1 MPNRFV
7 LHPSLPSPLRLDL
20 LLNRFLASLQ
30 PHIQLSVE
38 GHQVLAGQG
47 VGQRVETVRVV
58 PDRKYCP
65 TIPYTFLTSCGS
77 RSRAVGTYCNII
89 LYFINAFPLV
99 SFSVAWD
106 EILKTHK
113 LTDDNVF
120 HELSYIA

>member
-7 LHPSLPSPLRLDL
+7 LHPPLPSPLRLDFL
-20 LLNRFLASLQ
+20 FNRFPASLQ

-65 TIPYTFLTSCGS
+65 TIPPYTFLTSCGS
-77 RSRAVGTYCNII
+77 SSRRTGASCSPSP
-89 LYFINAFPLV
+89 AC
-99 SFSVAWD
+99 A
-106 EILKTHK
+106 
-113 LTDDNVF
+113 
-120 HELSYIA
+120 